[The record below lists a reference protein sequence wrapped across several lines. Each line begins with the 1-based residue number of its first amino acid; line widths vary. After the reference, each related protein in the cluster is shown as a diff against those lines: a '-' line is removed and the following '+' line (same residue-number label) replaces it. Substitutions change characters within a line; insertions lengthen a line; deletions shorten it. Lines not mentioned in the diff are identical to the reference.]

1 MSKYLKKFSDDI
13 LKIEK
18 QLKKIKFINAVR

>member
-13 LKIEK
+13 LKIEE